1 MAHVL
6 IRHFNTLGVLIHR
19 CLEGVNVN
27 LDRLPVDPGR
37 VINTRIPGNSFS
49 VNHIKGHLWVTHLP
63 ALVTIISVP
72 SWLNSSQSA
81 FISNCTLML
90 ATLGFF
96 FTRDLFGVD
105 DEEEEDEDEEE
116 EEQLVVPG
124 SPCAASEPEYGG

>member
-1 MAHVL
+1 MIEML
-6 IRHFNTLGVLIHR
+6 SCSQEGYYNTEFWRRFKWNQV
-19 CLEGVNVN
+19 
-27 LDRLPVDPGR
+27 
-37 VINTRIPGNSFS
+37 
-49 VNHIKGHLWVTHLP
+49 WAVTHLP

-81 FISNCTLML
+81 FISSCTLML

-96 FTRDLFGVD
+96 FTRDLLGVD
-105 DEEEEDEDEEE
+105 DEEEDDEEEEE